1 MNAPFTVPSPPP
13 ARPRKSLGQHFLV
26 DAGILR
32 RIVAA
37 ADLAPE
43 DVALEI
49 GPGRGALTRRLL
61 ARAARVV
68 AVELDAGLA
77 AALPGRLGN
86 PPNLTVVSG
95 DARTVDIGALVR
107 AGAPEAPGDR
117 PACLAYKVAAN
128 LPYYAANPIIRRFLE
143 AEPRPRSMVLML
155 QREVADSMTAAS
167 GKMSLLAVAT
177 QYYATSR
184 PVCLVPP
191 GAFRPVP
198 KVTSAVVRLDLRER
212 PAVEVANT
220 EAFFDLVRAGF
231 SAPRKQLR
239 NSLSHGLGLPAGVVG
254 GLLASA
260 GIDGQR
266 RAETLSIEEWAAVY
280 TVREAG
286 RQGLGQ
292 DNGGA
297 PV

>member
-1 MNAPFTVPSPPP
+1 MNALFTVPSPPP
-13 ARPRKSLGQHFLV
+13 ARPRKSLGQHFLI

-37 ADLAPE
+37 ADLTPE
-43 DVALEI
+43 EVALEI

-107 AGAPEAPGDR
+107 AGAPGDR

-177 QYYATSR
+177 QYYATPR

-212 PAVEVANT
+212 PAVAVANT

-286 RQGLGQ
+286 CQ
-292 DNGGA
+292 DFVQDDGEA

>member
-1 MNAPFTVPSPPP
+1 MNTPFTVTSPPP
-13 ARPRKSLGQHFLV
+13 AKPRKSLGQHFLV
-26 DAGILR
+26 DARILS

-37 ADLAPE
+37 ADLTPE

-68 AVELDAGLA
+68 VVELDAGLA

-86 PPNLTVVSG
+86 PPNLTVVTA
-95 DARTVDIGALVR
+95 DARTVDIGSLVGDR
-107 AGAPEAPGDR
+107 SSGDR
-117 PACLAYKVAAN
+117 PAGLAYKVAAN

-155 QREVADSMTAAS
+155 QREVADSMTAGP

-177 QYYATSR
+177 QYYATPR

-191 GAFRPVP
+191 SAFRPAP

-212 PAVEVANT
+212 PAVAVANT
-220 EAFFDLVRAGF
+220 GAFFDLVRAGF

-239 NSLSHGLGLPAGVVG
+239 NSLSQGLGLPAGLVG
-254 GLLASA
+254 GLLAAA
-260 GIDGQR
+260 GIDGRR

-286 RQGLGQ
+286 RQGLAQ
-292 DNGGA
+292 YNGRE
-297 PV
+297 PL